1 MRARGHPCARAS
13 ERSFVASAR
22 APALTAPAARRGC
35 RFGEKVA
42 LTELG
47 PIIVNTDCSMRRI
60 DNWAEMTERE
70 RQATQARVSKRNA
83 ARLERCRALE
93 AAGELGGGGGGG
105 LMEAEA
111 DARGEL

>member
-1 MRARGHPCARAS
+1 
-13 ERSFVASAR
+13 
-22 APALTAPAARRGC
+22 
-35 RFGEKVA
+35 
-42 LTELG
+42 
-47 PIIVNTDCSMRRI
+47 MRRI

-93 AAGELGGGGGGG
+93 AAGELGGAGGGG